1 MTDYLTGLE
10 LIEDLLSKHEYSSCI
25 LECGM
30 LIERGLRH
38 NLKKLILELGNSK
51 ERQAI
56 LEAEMKHRKGNETI
70 MKFGLGQLC
79 GVMKEARAWKLL
91 RRQLTSNMRRVRYIS
106 WSQVVEWRNAASHSL
121 PNINIGE
128 MEALQMYIWTK
139 TFLIDCELV
148 GEYLVVKPIE
158 DTVSV
163 ANCPECKQK
172 VKPQWKYC
180 PLCGIGINLRCS
192 NCKRQVSEK
201 WGICPWCDAKLE
213 RQALKERD
221 ISKDEYKHLCKGVW
235 LDGIVYPRERELLE
249 KKRIELGLSC
259 DEAQKIE
266 TECAPPKN
274 LVYTQLVEA
283 VLVDKQITPQEKTY
297 LERKAKELGID
308 PRLKEQ
314 IENSLGANTASLQ

>member
-1 MTDYLTGLE
+1 M
-10 LIEDLLSKHEYSSCI
+10 SKNEYSSCV

-30 LIERGLRH
+30 IIEKGLRH
-38 NLKKLILELGNSK
+38 RLKELLSELVDSQ

-56 LEAEMKHRKGNETI
+56 LEAEMKHRKRNETI
-70 MKFGLGQLC
+70 TKFGLGQLC
-79 GVMKEARAWKLL
+79 GVMQEARAWKLL
-91 RRQLTSNMRRVRYIS
+91 RRQLTSDMRRVRYIP
-106 WSQVVEWRNAASHSL
+106 WNQVVEWRNAASHSL

-148 GEYLVVKPIE
+148 GEHNVVKPIE
-158 DTVSV
+158 DTVSA
-163 ANCPECKQK
+163 ANCPKCKQA
-172 VKPQWKYC
+172 VKPHWKYC
-180 PLCGIGINLRCS
+180 PLCGIGINLRCP

-201 WGICPWCDAKLE
+201 WGRCPWCDGKLE
-213 RQALKERD
+213 RQALKESD
-221 ISKDEYKHLCKGVW
+221 FAKDEFKHLCKGVW
-235 LDGIVYPRERELLE
+235 LDGIVHRRERELLE

-259 DEAQKIE
+259 DEVQKIE
-266 TECAPPKN
+266 AECAPRKN

-308 PRLKEQ
+308 AWLKEQ
-314 IENSLGANTASLQ
+314 IENSLGANTANLQ